1 MSSTA
6 VVMEQERAVAPP
18 PEPVPVR
25 QRRRPLILGL
35 GVALIATG
43 VLAGAWYGSQTNQAT
58 EVLILQTDMDAGD
71 VLTRADLRSSAVT
84 AGTDV
89 AVIPVA
95 DVDQYTG
102 QRLTGNLPANT
113 VLTPGMFADRVPMDE
128 NAELVGVAF
137 RPSQVP
143 ATGVRPGDQVTLV
156 VAVGVEGATPP
167 LQGVDEDVAALTTP
181 GQTWAAEVAAVS
193 QVIQDDGSSTI
204 DLFVPTKDATAVAA
218 AAGSGDLALVLR
230 TPGQE

>member
-1 MSSTA
+1 MTATA
-6 VVMEQERAVAPP
+6 VVVERAAAPPP
-18 PEPVPVR
+18 PEPEPVR

-43 VLAGAWYGSQTNQAT
+43 VLAGAWYGSQTDQAT

-84 AGTDV
+84 TGADV
-89 AVIPVA
+89 VVIPVSE
-95 DVDQYTG
+95 VDTYTG

-113 VLTPGMFADRVPMDE
+113 VLTPGMFAERVRLDE
-128 NAELVGVAF
+128 NDELVGVAF

-143 ATGVRPGDQVTLV
+143 ATGVRPGDEVLVV
-156 VAVGVEGATPP
+156 VAVGAEGATPP

-193 QVIQDDGSSTI
+193 QTVQDDGSSTI
-204 DLFVPTKDATAVAA
+204 DLFVPAKDATAVAA

-230 TPGQE
+230 PPGQE